1 MSTSGFEPPTSCM
14 SSKRSPPE
22 LRARKGNIVNTSNHK
37 SNFVDYLSII
47 YYNLY
52 MKIENKN
59 IILESNLKSFPLIN
73 RGKVRDLYDLG
84 DNLLIVSSDRI
95 SAYDAVLPTGILAK
109 GEVLTKLSKFWF
121 SLTQDIVQNHFITE
135 KVNEMYPSL
144 NDEIDQVMGRSM
156 VVKKAKPLPI
166 ECIVRGYI
174 TGSGW
179 SEYKKQGTVC
189 GLKLKEGL
197 NESEKLEEPIFTP
210 STKAEQGEHDENIS
224 FEKCSEIVG
233 EEIANKVKNLSIKIY
248 SKARDYAESKGILI
262 ADTKFEFGLLDSDEI
277 ILIDEVLTPDSS
289 RFWPKSL
296 YEAGRGQQSYDK
308 QFVRDYLTSI
318 GWDKKP
324 PAPELPNDIST
335 KTTEKYIEVLD
346 LLTS

>member
-1 MSTSGFEPPTSCM
+1 M
-14 SSKRSPPE
+14 
-22 LRARKGNIVNTSNHK
+22 
-37 SNFVDYLSII
+37 D
-47 YYNLY
+47 
-52 MKIENKN
+52 IENKN
-59 IILESNLKSFPLIN
+59 IILESNINSYELLN

-95 SAYDAVLPTGILAK
+95 SAYDSVLPSGIFGK

-121 SLTQDIVQNHFITE
+121 SLTEDIVENHFITE
-135 KVNEMYPSL
+135 KITELYPDL
-144 NDEIDQVMGRSM
+144 EKDIDQLAGRSM

-197 NESEKLEEPIFTP
+197 IESEKLDEPIFTP

-233 EEIANKVKNLSIKIY
+233 NEIANKVKDLSIKIY

-262 ADTKFEFGLLDSDEI
+262 ADTKFEFGLVDENKI

-308 QFVRDYLTSI
+308 QFVRDYLTSV

-324 PAPELPNDIST
+324 PAPELPVEISK
-335 KTTEKYIEVLD
+335 KTTEKYVEVLD
-346 LLTS
+346 LLTN

>member
-1 MSTSGFEPPTSCM
+1 M
-14 SSKRSPPE
+14 
-22 LRARKGNIVNTSNHK
+22 
-37 SNFVDYLSII
+37 D
-47 YYNLY
+47 
-52 MKIENKN
+52 IENKN
-59 IILESNLKSFPLIN
+59 IILESNLESYPLLN

-95 SAYDAVLPTGILAK
+95 SAYDAVLPSGILAK

-121 SLTQDIVQNHFITE
+121 SLTEDIVQNHFITE
-135 KVNEMYPSL
+135 KINEMYPNLES
-144 NDEIDQVMGRSM
+144 EMDQLAGRSM

-197 NESEKLEEPIFTP
+197 IESEKLDEPIFTP

-224 FEKCSEIVG
+224 FEQCAEIVG
-233 EEIANKVKNLSIKIY
+233 IDIANKVKDLSIGIY

-262 ADTKFEFGLLDSDEI
+262 ADTKFEFGKLENGEI

-324 PAPELPNDIST
+324 PAPELPSDISD

>member
-1 MSTSGFEPPTSCM
+1 M
-14 SSKRSPPE
+14 
-22 LRARKGNIVNTSNHK
+22 
-37 SNFVDYLSII
+37 D
-47 YYNLY
+47 
-52 MKIENKN
+52 IENKN
-59 IILESNLKSFPLIN
+59 IILESNINSYELLN

-95 SAYDAVLPTGILAK
+95 SAYDSVLPSGIFGK

-121 SLTQDIVQNHFITE
+121 SLTEDIVENHFITE
-135 KVNEMYPSL
+135 KITELYPDL
-144 NDEIDQVMGRSM
+144 EKDIDQLAGRSM

-197 NESEKLEEPIFTP
+197 IESEKLDEPIFTP

-233 EEIANKVKNLSIKIY
+233 DEIANKVKDLSIKIY

-262 ADTKFEFGLLDSDEI
+262 ADTKFEFGLVDENKI

-308 QFVRDYLTSI
+308 QFVRDYLTSV

-324 PAPELPNDIST
+324 PAPELPDEISK
-335 KTTEKYIEVLD
+335 KTTEKYVEVLD

>member
-1 MSTSGFEPPTSCM
+1 M
-14 SSKRSPPE
+14 
-22 LRARKGNIVNTSNHK
+22 
-37 SNFVDYLSII
+37 II
-47 YYNLY
+47 
-52 MKIENKN
+52 
-59 IILESNLKSFPLIN
+59 
-73 RGKVRDLYDLG
+73 
-84 DNLLIVSSDRI
+84 SSDRI
-95 SAYDAVLPTGILAK
+95 SAYDSVLPSGIFGK

-121 SLTQDIVQNHFITE
+121 SLTDDIVENHFITE
-135 KVNEMYPSL
+135 KITELYPDL
-144 NDEIDQVMGRSM
+144 EKDIDQLAGRSM

-197 NESEKLEEPIFTP
+197 IESEKLDEPIFTP

-233 EEIANKVKNLSIKIY
+233 DEIANKVKDLSIKIY

-262 ADTKFEFGLLDSDEI
+262 ADTKFEFGLVDENKI

-308 QFVRDYLTSI
+308 QFVRDYLTSV

-324 PAPELPNDIST
+324 PAPELPDEISK
-335 KTTEKYIEVLD
+335 KTTEKYVEVLD
-346 LLTS
+346 LLTSWTIL

>member
-1 MSTSGFEPPTSCM
+1 
-14 SSKRSPPE
+14 
-22 LRARKGNIVNTSNHK
+22 
-37 SNFVDYLSII
+37 
-47 YYNLY
+47 
-52 MKIENKN
+52 
-59 IILESNLKSFPLIN
+59 
-73 RGKVRDLYDLG
+73 
-84 DNLLIVSSDRI
+84 
-95 SAYDAVLPTGILAK
+95 
-109 GEVLTKLSKFWF
+109 
-121 SLTQDIVQNHFITE
+121 
-135 KVNEMYPSL
+135 MYPIL
-144 NDEIDQVMGRSM
+144 NDEIDQVIGRSM

-197 NESEKLEEPIFTP
+197 IESEKLEEPIFTP

>member
-1 MSTSGFEPPTSCM
+1 M
-14 SSKRSPPE
+14 
-22 LRARKGNIVNTSNHK
+22 
-37 SNFVDYLSII
+37 D
-47 YYNLY
+47 
-52 MKIENKN
+52 IENKN
-59 IILESNLKSFPLIN
+59 IILESNINSYELLN

-95 SAYDAVLPTGILAK
+95 SAYDSVLPSGIFGK

-121 SLTQDIVQNHFITE
+121 SLTEDIVENHFITE
-135 KVNEMYPSL
+135 KITELYPDL
-144 NDEIDQVMGRSM
+144 EKDIDQLAGRSM

-197 NESEKLEEPIFTP
+197 IESEKLDEPIFTP
-210 STKAEQGEHDENIS
+210 SSKAEQGEHDENIS

-233 EEIANKVKNLSIKIY
+233 DEIANKVKDLSIKIY

-262 ADTKFEFGLLDSDEI
+262 ADTKFEFGLVDENKI

-308 QFVRDYLTSI
+308 QFVRDYLTSV

-324 PAPELPNDIST
+324 PAPELPDEISK
-335 KTTEKYIEVLD
+335 KTTEKYVEVLD
-346 LLTS
+346 LLTN

>member
-1 MSTSGFEPPTSCM
+1 
-14 SSKRSPPE
+14 
-22 LRARKGNIVNTSNHK
+22 
-37 SNFVDYLSII
+37 
-47 YYNLY
+47 
-52 MKIENKN
+52 
-59 IILESNLKSFPLIN
+59 
-73 RGKVRDLYDLG
+73 
-84 DNLLIVSSDRI
+84 
-95 SAYDAVLPTGILAK
+95 
-109 GEVLTKLSKFWF
+109 
-121 SLTQDIVQNHFITE
+121 
-135 KVNEMYPSL
+135 
-144 NDEIDQVMGRSM
+144 M

-189 GLKLKEGL
+189 GLKLNEGL
-197 NESEKLEEPIFTP
+197 IESEKLEEPIFTP

-233 EEIANKVKNLSIKIY
+233 EEIANKVKDLSIAIY
-248 SKARDYAESKGILI
+248 SKARNYAESKGILI
-262 ADTKFEFGLLDSDEI
+262 ADTKFEFGLLESGEI

-324 PAPELPNDIST
+324 PAPELPNDISN

>member
-1 MSTSGFEPPTSCM
+1 M
-14 SSKRSPPE
+14 
-22 LRARKGNIVNTSNHK
+22 
-37 SNFVDYLSII
+37 D
-47 YYNLY
+47 
-52 MKIENKN
+52 IENKN
-59 IILESNLKSFPLIN
+59 IILESNINSYELLN

-95 SAYDAVLPTGILAK
+95 SAYDSVLPSGIFGK

-121 SLTQDIVQNHFITE
+121 SLTEDIVENHFITE
-135 KVNEMYPSL
+135 KITELYPDL
-144 NDEIDQVMGRSM
+144 EKDIDQLAGRSM

-197 NESEKLEEPIFTP
+197 IESEKLDEPIFTP

-233 EEIANKVKNLSIKIY
+233 NEIANKVKDLSIKIY

-262 ADTKFEFGLLDSDEI
+262 ADTKFEFGLVDENKI

-308 QFVRDYLTSI
+308 QFVRDYLTSV

-324 PAPELPNDIST
+324 PAPELPDEISK
-335 KTTEKYIEVLD
+335 KTTEKYVEVLD
-346 LLTS
+346 LLTN

>member
-1 MSTSGFEPPTSCM
+1 M
-14 SSKRSPPE
+14 
-22 LRARKGNIVNTSNHK
+22 
-37 SNFVDYLSII
+37 D
-47 YYNLY
+47 
-52 MKIENKN
+52 IENKN
-59 IILESNLKSFPLIN
+59 IILESNINSYKLLN

-95 SAYDAVLPTGILAK
+95 SAYDSVLPSGIFGK

-121 SLTQDIVQNHFITE
+121 SLTEDIVENHFITE
-135 KVNEMYPSL
+135 KITELYPDL
-144 NDEIDQVMGRSM
+144 EKDIDQLAGRSM

-197 NESEKLEEPIFTP
+197 IESEKLDEPIFTP

-233 EEIANKVKNLSIKIY
+233 DEVANKVKDLSIKIY

-262 ADTKFEFGLLDSDEI
+262 ADTKFEFGLVDENKI

-308 QFVRDYLTSI
+308 QFVRDYLTSV

-324 PAPELPNDIST
+324 PAPELPDEISK
-335 KTTEKYIEVLD
+335 KTTEKYVEVLD
-346 LLTS
+346 LLTN

>member
-1 MSTSGFEPPTSCM
+1 M
-14 SSKRSPPE
+14 
-22 LRARKGNIVNTSNHK
+22 
-37 SNFVDYLSII
+37 D
-47 YYNLY
+47 
-52 MKIENKN
+52 IENKN
-59 IILESNLKSFPLIN
+59 IILESNINSYELLN
-73 RGKVRDLYDLG
+73 RGKVRDLYNLG

-95 SAYDAVLPTGILAK
+95 SAYDSVLPSGIFGK

-121 SLTQDIVQNHFITE
+121 SLTEDIVENHFITE
-135 KVNEMYPSL
+135 KITELYPDL
-144 NDEIDQVMGRSM
+144 EKDIDQLAGRSM

-189 GLKLKEGL
+189 GLELKEGL
-197 NESEKLEEPIFTP
+197 IESEKLDEPIFTP

-233 EEIANKVKNLSIKIY
+233 DEIANKVKDLSIKIY

-262 ADTKFEFGLLDSDEI
+262 ADTKFEFGLVDENKI

-308 QFVRDYLTSI
+308 QFVRDYLTSV

-324 PAPELPNDIST
+324 PAPELPDEISK
-335 KTTEKYIEVLD
+335 KTTEKYVEVLD
-346 LLTS
+346 LLTN

>member
-1 MSTSGFEPPTSCM
+1 MY
-14 SSKRSPPE
+14 KR
-22 LRARKGNIVNTSNHK
+22 
-37 SNFVDYLSII
+37 
-47 YYNLY
+47 
-52 MKIENKN
+52 
-59 IILESNLKSFPLIN
+59 
-73 RGKVRDLYDLG
+73 
-84 DNLLIVSSDRI
+84 
-95 SAYDAVLPTGILAK
+95 
-109 GEVLTKLSKFWF
+109 
-121 SLTQDIVQNHFITE
+121 Q
-135 KVNEMYPSL
+135 
-144 NDEIDQVMGRSM
+144 DQVIGRSM

-197 NESEKLEEPIFTP
+197 IESEKLEEPIFTP

>member
-1 MSTSGFEPPTSCM
+1 
-14 SSKRSPPE
+14 
-22 LRARKGNIVNTSNHK
+22 
-37 SNFVDYLSII
+37 
-47 YYNLY
+47 
-52 MKIENKN
+52 
-59 IILESNLKSFPLIN
+59 
-73 RGKVRDLYDLG
+73 
-84 DNLLIVSSDRI
+84 
-95 SAYDAVLPTGILAK
+95 
-109 GEVLTKLSKFWF
+109 
-121 SLTQDIVQNHFITE
+121 
-135 KVNEMYPSL
+135 MYPVL

-189 GLKLKEGL
+189 GLKLNEGL
-197 NESEKLEEPIFTP
+197 IESEKLEEPIFTP

-233 EEIANKVKNLSIKIY
+233 EEIANKVKDLSIAIY
-248 SKARDYAESKGILI
+248 SKARNYAESKGILI
-262 ADTKFEFGLLDSDEI
+262 ADTKFEFGLLESGEI

-324 PAPELPNDIST
+324 PAPELPNDISN